1 MQTNGESK
9 TFPDVC
15 IFLWEGRGTVPEK
28 IVRRTA
34 QTEIVTGEV
43 RTLKEKRCQLLEII
57 HARQQELDQLDYQ
70 IYKLVRQQATGEVE

>member
-1 MQTNGESK
+1 M
-9 TFPDVC
+9 
-15 IFLWEGRGTVPEK
+15 PEK